1 MINQFF
7 ATSGS
12 ARLWKFVAGLFLIA
26 GLLALT
32 ERIWTLAAD
41 LHSRSIWPSTAGEIL
56 SATQQDDR
64 NLSRRASIRGRTR
77 YWVEYEVGFAVPAS
91 QCRTGIVYEGPAETL
106 PCHGVVRT
114 RSTQSSGEAF
124 QWLLHGY
131 HVHQPVKV
139 LWDPAGTL
147 STDIKIAGESI
158 WLRYNT
164 DRLVVSLVWVLAFA
178 GLYVFSQSRLEYFK
192 THPGKEVSPQ
202 VTERGSNSKD
212 RNQLTDLDLS

>member
-1 MINQFF
+1 MIDQFF
-7 ATSGS
+7 ATPGN
-12 ARLWKFVAGLFLIA
+12 ARLWKFVAGLFLLA

-41 LHSRSIWPSTAGEIL
+41 LHSRNTWPSADGEIL
-56 SATQQDDR
+56 SATEQDT
-64 NLSRRASIRGRTR
+64 NSSRRGSIRGSTR
-77 YWVEYEVGFAVPAS
+77 YWVEYEVGFALPAS
-91 QCRTGIVYEGPAETL
+91 QCRTGIVYGGPAETT

-114 RSTQSSGEAF
+114 RSTQSSSEAF

-139 LWDPAGTL
+139 LWDPAGTM

-164 DRLVVSLVWVLAFA
+164 DRLVGSLVWVLAFA
-178 GLYVFSQSRLEYFK
+178 ALYAFSQSRLKYFK
-192 THPGKEVSPQ
+192 THPGEENASQ
-202 VTERGSNSKD
+202 VTERGSKSED
-212 RNQLTDLDLS
+212 RQLTNLDLS